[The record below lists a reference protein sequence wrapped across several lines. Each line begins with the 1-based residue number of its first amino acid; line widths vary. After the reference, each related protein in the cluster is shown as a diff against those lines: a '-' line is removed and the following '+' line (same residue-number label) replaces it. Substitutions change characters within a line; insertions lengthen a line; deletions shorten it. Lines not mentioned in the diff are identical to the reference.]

1 MADKKPSDDTLKNR
15 AGQSQE
21 TAVDSETVELK
32 KQLEEAR
39 AALKAVGDEKVKL
52 EGDLELEKKA
62 RAEAEAENRKLD
74 EHVAKIEGS
83 ELERQKAEEKIKIM
97 IAEGEGPEGRDDVF
111 VGVQGVGYQIKRAV
125 EVKVPRS
132 VYDTLQNAA
141 STVYEDNGDG
151 EDVNLV
157 ARSVP
162 RYNVRIVG

>member
-1 MADKKPSDDTLKNR
+1 METKETTKGT
-15 AGQSQE
+15 AGAKAQE
-21 TAVDSETVELK
+21 TAVDSETVNLK
-32 KQLEEAR
+32 KQLADAQ
-39 AALKAVGDEKVKL
+39 AALKTVGEEKAKL
-52 EGDLELEKKA
+52 EGDLEQEKKA